1 MVNGEVALYFNR
13 KVGEQTGRS
22 SAVMQPLLRMCE
34 LPGLW
39 GFIFWNQFSAFDGRQ
54 STISDDGDVDEDD
67 NGLTPLLVKL
77 SLFFWGPVNL
87 DPNSYSMAWEGP
99 ETFPPFLRAPGP
111 LSLKLV
117 NLCLPP
123 ASMLVALTP
132 THSSVDVRFTALS
145 TDPTPKSTWAKRWV

>member
-1 MVNGEVALYFNR
+1 
-13 KVGEQTGRS
+13 
-22 SAVMQPLLRMCE
+22 
-34 LPGLW
+34 
-39 GFIFWNQFSAFDGRQ
+39 
-54 STISDDGDVDEDD
+54 
-67 NGLTPLLVKL
+67 
-77 SLFFWGPVNL
+77 
-87 DPNSYSMAWEGP
+87 MAWVGP

-145 TDPTPKSTWAKRWV
+145 TDPTPKSTWAKR